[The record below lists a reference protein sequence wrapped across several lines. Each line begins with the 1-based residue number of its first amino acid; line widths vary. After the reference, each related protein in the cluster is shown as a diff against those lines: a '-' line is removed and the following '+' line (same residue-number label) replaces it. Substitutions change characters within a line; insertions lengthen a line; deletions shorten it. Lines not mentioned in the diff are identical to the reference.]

1 MNKEAEEV
9 ALSEEQK
16 QLLAQ
21 EYRDITQRI
30 VGSGAWVWQAMA
42 VLVGGFI
49 LAAVLVLTL
58 GTPSRLEFIGV
69 FILGIGIMT
78 ILWLFLNRFV
88 RREMWRKW
96 VLYWRQRE
104 IEEKLNLGATRYI
117 HALDETFGAKQDFSK
132 FPQDLRESL
141 TRLAADKELSYVSPH
156 AHGFIDWV
164 IRIAILIWMAV
175 MVIEFLRWE
184 DHSLPVGYVALGI
197 GIVWAC
203 VMTLSCQGVP
213 SCDRKR

>member
-1 MNKEAEEV
+1 MNREAEKV

-16 QLLAQ
+16 KLLAR

-30 VGSGAWVWQAMA
+30 VASGTWVWQTMA
-42 VLVGGFI
+42 VLAGGFI
-49 LAAVLVLTL
+49 LAAALILAL
-58 GTPSRLEFIGV
+58 GAPSRFEFIVV

-88 RREMWRKW
+88 RRENWRKW

-104 IEEKLNLGATRYI
+104 IEENLNLGASRYI

-132 FPQDLRESL
+132 FPQDLKEGL
-141 TRLAADKELSYVSPH
+141 DRLAADKELSYVSPR
-156 AHGFIDWV
+156 GSRFMDWA
-164 IRIAILIWMAV
+164 IRITMLLWVSV
-175 MVIEFLRWE
+175 MVVEFLRWYN
-184 DHSLPVGYVALGI
+184 HSLVVGYVTLGI
-197 GIVWAC
+197 GLVWAC
-203 VMTLSCQGVP
+203 VMMLSCQGVP